1 MDDRQI
7 PKWSELRELLQF
19 RRLELDP
26 VERRL
31 ARAFTI
37 ADLREG
43 AKKTTPRAVFNYTDG
58 AAEEEITIA
67 RCRQAFRELEFVPSV
82 LRDVSSPDPTTE
94 LFGRQLAFPLVL
106 APTGYTRMM
115 HNDGEKAVA
124 RVAARYNVPYTLS
137 TVGTTTVEDLAE
149 AAPEGNNWFQLYVA
163 KDRRKTEDLI
173 DRVIASGYKVLMVTV
188 DTQVGGSRVRELRDG
203 LTIPPT
209 LSVRTFADMAAH
221 PSWWFDKLTT
231 PPIEFASLRGFSGSS
246 AEVADQIFDPGLT
259 FDDIAW
265 LRKVWPHKLLVKGIQ
280 SVDDA
285 ERVVELGCDGVV
297 LSNHGGRQLDR
308 SPTVLRILPVV
319 RERLGYDPTVL
330 IDSGVM
336 SGSDIL
342 AAVGLGADAAMVGRA
357 YLYGLMAG
365 GERGVSRALEILRG
379 QYVRSMQL
387 LGVKSTAGV
396 TREHVSF
403 VDG

>member
-19 RRLELDP
+19 RRVELSP

-37 ADLREG
+37 ADLRES

-67 RCRQAFRELEFVPSV
+67 RCRQAFRDLEFVPTV
-82 LRDVSSPDPTTE
+82 LRDVSNPDPTTE

-124 RVAARYNVPYTLS
+124 RVAARFNVPYTLS

-149 AAPEGNNWFQLYVA
+149 AAPRGNNWFQLYVA
-163 KDRRKTEDLI
+163 KDRQKSADLI
-173 DRVIASGYKVLMVTV
+173 ARVLTSGYKVLMVTV
-188 DTQVGGSRVRELRDG
+188 DTQVGGARVRELRDG
-203 LTIPPT
+203 LTIPPA
-209 LSVRTFADMAAH
+209 LSVGTFADMAAH

-231 PPIEFASLRGFSGSS
+231 PPIEFASLRGFSGNS

-259 FDDIAW
+259 FEDIAW

-280 SVDDA
+280 SVEDA

-308 SPTVLRILPVV
+308 SPTVLRILPAV
-319 RERLGYDPTVL
+319 RERLGSGPAVL

-365 GERGVSRALEILRG
+365 GERGVTRALEILRG

-387 LGVKSTAGV
+387 LGVKSTSGV
-396 TREHVSF
+396 SRDHVSF
-403 VDG
+403 VY

>member
-1 MDDRQI
+1 MNDRQI

-37 ADLREG
+37 ADLRDG
-43 AKKTTPRAVFNYTDG
+43 ARKTTPRAVFNYTDG

-67 RCRQAFRELEFVPSV
+67 RCRQAFRDIEFVPSV

-94 LFGRQLAFPLVL
+94 IFGKKLAFPLVL

-137 TVGTTTVEDLAE
+137 TVGTTTVEDLAA
-149 AAPEGNNWFQLYVA
+149 AAPDGNNWFQLYVA
-163 KDRRKTEDLI
+163 KDRAKTVELI
-173 DRVIASGYKVLMVTV
+173 DRVIASGYTTLMVTV

-203 LTIPPT
+203 LTIPPA
-209 LSVRTFADMAAH
+209 LSVKTFADMATH

-231 PPIEFASLRGFSGSS
+231 PPIEFASLRGFSGNS

-259 FDDIAW
+259 FEDIAW
-265 LRKVWPHKLLVKGIQ
+265 LRRVWPHKLLVKGIQ
-280 SVDDA
+280 SVADA

-319 RERLGYDPTVL
+319 REQLGSDPVVL

-365 GERGVSRALEILRG
+365 GERGVSRAVEILRG

-387 LGVKSTAGV
+387 LGVQSTPGV

-403 VDG
+403 VD

>member
-1 MDDRQI
+1 MDERQM
-7 PKWSELRELLQF
+7 PKWTDLRELVRF
-19 RRLELDP
+19 RKIELNP

-31 ARAFTI
+31 AAAFTI
-37 ADLREG
+37 SDLRDH
-43 AKKTTPRAVFNYTDG
+43 AKKTTPKAVFNYTDG
-58 AAEEEITIA
+58 AAEEEITIG
-67 RCRQAFRELEFVPSV
+67 RCRQAYKDVEFVPTV
-82 LRDVSSPDPTTE
+82 LRDVSNPDPSSE
-94 LFGRQLAFPLVL
+94 IFGRKVAFPLVL

-124 RVAARYNVPYTLS
+124 RVASRFNVPYTLS
-137 TVGTTTVEDLAE
+137 TVGTTTVEDVAA
-149 AAPEGNNWFQLYVA
+149 AAPDGNNWFQLYVA
-163 KDRRKTEDLI
+163 KDREKTSVLI
-173 DRVIASGYKVLMVTV
+173 DRALNSGYKVLMLTV
-188 DTQVGGSRVRELRDG
+188 DTQVGGARVRELRDG

-209 LSVRTFADMAAH
+209 LSAKTFADMALH

-231 PPIEFASLRGFSGSS
+231 PPIEFASLRGFGGNS

-259 FDDIAW
+259 FEDIAW

-280 SVDDA
+280 NVDDA
-285 ERVVELGCDGVV
+285 ERVIELGCDGVV

-308 SPTVLRILPVV
+308 SPTVLRILPAV
-319 RERLGYDPTVL
+319 RERLGSDVTVL

-336 SGSDIL
+336 SGSDVL

-365 GERGVSRALEILRG
+365 GERGVHRALEILRG

-387 LGVKSTAGV
+387 LGVQSTSQV
-396 TREHVSF
+396 TPGHVSF
-403 VDG
+403 VS

>member
-19 RRLELDP
+19 RRVELSP

-37 ADLREG
+37 ADLRES

-67 RCRQAFRELEFVPSV
+67 RCRQAFRDLEFVPSV

-124 RVAARYNVPYTLS
+124 RVAARFNVPYTLS

-149 AAPEGNNWFQLYVA
+149 AAPRGNNWFQLYVA
-163 KDRRKTEDLI
+163 KDRQKSADLI
-173 DRVIASGYKVLMVTV
+173 ARVLTSGYKVLMVTV
-188 DTQVGGSRVRELRDG
+188 DTQVGGARVRELRDG
-203 LTIPPT
+203 LTIPPA
-209 LSVRTFADMAAH
+209 LSVGTFADMAAH

-231 PPIEFASLRGFSGSS
+231 PPIEFASLRGFSGNS

-259 FDDIAW
+259 FEDIAW

-280 SVDDA
+280 SVEDA

-308 SPTVLRILPVV
+308 SPTVLRILPAV
-319 RERLGYDPTVL
+319 RERLGSGPAVL

-365 GERGVSRALEILRG
+365 GERGVTRALEILRG

-387 LGVKSTAGV
+387 LGVKSTSGV
-396 TREHVSF
+396 SRDHVSF
-403 VDG
+403 VY

>member
-19 RRLELDP
+19 RKLELDP

-31 ARAFTI
+31 AQAFTI
-37 ADLREG
+37 ADLRDG
-43 AKKTTPRAVFNYTDG
+43 ARKTTPRAVFNYTDG

-67 RCRQAFRELEFVPSV
+67 RCRQAFRDIEFVPSV

-94 LFGRQLAFPLVL
+94 IFARQLAFPLVL

-149 AAPEGNNWFQLYVA
+149 AAPDGNNWFQLYVA
-163 KDRRKTEDLI
+163 KDRAKTVELI
-173 DRVIASGYKVLMVTV
+173 DRVITSGYKVLMVTV

-203 LTIPPT
+203 LTIPPA
-209 LSVRTFADMAAH
+209 LSVKTFADMATH

-231 PPIEFASLRGFSGSS
+231 PPIEFASLRGFSGNS

-259 FDDIAW
+259 FEDIAW
-265 LRKVWPHKLLVKGIQ
+265 LRTVWPHKLLVKGIQ
-280 SVDDA
+280 SVADA

-319 RERLGYDPTVL
+319 RERLGSDPVVL

-387 LGVKSTAGV
+387 LGVKTTAGV

-403 VDG
+403 VD

>member
-37 ADLREG
+37 SDLREG

-67 RCRQAFRELEFVPSV
+67 RCRQAFRDIEFVPSV
-82 LRDVSSPDPTTE
+82 LRDVSSPDPATE
-94 LFGRQLAFPLVL
+94 LFGRRLAFPLVL

-124 RVAARYNVPYTLS
+124 RVAARHNVPYTLS

-163 KDRRKTEDLI
+163 KDRAKTAELI
-173 DRVIASGYKVLMVTV
+173 DRVIASGYEVLMVTV

-203 LTIPPT
+203 LTIPPA
-209 LSVRTFADMAAH
+209 LSVKTFADMATH

-231 PPIEFASLRGFSGSS
+231 PPIEFASLRGFSGNS

-259 FDDIAW
+259 FEDIAW

-280 SVDDA
+280 SVADA

-319 RERLGYDPTVL
+319 RERLGSDPAVL

-365 GERGVSRALEILRG
+365 GERGVSRALDILRG

-387 LGVKSTAGV
+387 LGVKTTAGV
-396 TREHVSF
+396 TRDHVSF
-403 VDG
+403 VD

>member
-1 MDDRQI
+1 MVERQM
-7 PKWSELRELLQF
+7 PKWSDLRELVRF
-19 RRLELDP
+19 RKIEIDP

-31 ARAFTI
+31 AAAFTI
-37 ADLREG
+37 PDLRES
-43 AKKTTPRAVFNYTDG
+43 AKKTTPKAVFNYTDG
-58 AAEEEITIA
+58 AAEDEITIS
-67 RCRQAFRELEFVPSV
+67 RCRQAYKDVEFVPTV
-82 LRDVSSPDPTTE
+82 LRDVSDPDPSAE
-94 LFGRQLAFPLVL
+94 LFGKKIAFPLVL

-124 RVAARYNVPYTLS
+124 RVASRFNVPYTLS
-137 TVGTTTVEDLAE
+137 TVGTTTVEDVAV
-149 AAPEGNNWFQLYVA
+149 AAPDGNNWFQLYVA
-163 KDRRKTEDLI
+163 KDRQKTSSLI
-173 DRVIASGYKVLMVTV
+173 DRALQSGYKVLMLTV

-209 LSVRTFADMAAH
+209 LSAKTFADMALH

-231 PPIEFASLRGFSGSS
+231 PPIEFASLRGFGGNS

-259 FDDIAW
+259 FEDIAW

-280 SVDDA
+280 NVDDA
-285 ERVVELGCDGVV
+285 ERVIELGCDGVV

-308 SPTVLRILPVV
+308 SPTVLRILPTV
-319 RERLGYDPTVL
+319 RERLGADVTIL

-365 GERGVSRALEILRG
+365 GERGVARSLEILRG
-379 QYVRSMQL
+379 QYIRSMQL
-387 LGVKSTAGV
+387 LGVQSTAGV
-396 TREHVSF
+396 TPGHVSF
-403 VDG
+403 VS

>member
-1 MDDRQI
+1 MDNRQM

-31 ARAFTI
+31 AKAFTI

-43 AKKTTPRAVFNYTDG
+43 ARKTTPRAVFNYTDG

-67 RCRQAFRELEFVPSV
+67 RCRQAFRDIEFVPSV
-82 LRDVSSPDPTTE
+82 LRDVSSPDPSTE
-94 LFGRQLAFPLVL
+94 IFGATLAFPLVL

-115 HNDGEKAVA
+115 HNDGEQAVA

-149 AAPEGNNWFQLYVA
+149 AAPDGNNWFQLYVA
-163 KDRRKTEDLI
+163 KDRAKTIELI
-173 DRVIASGYKVLMVTV
+173 DRVIASGYRVLMVTV

-203 LTIPPT
+203 LTIPPA
-209 LSVRTFADMAAH
+209 LSASTFADMATH

-231 PPIEFASLRGFSGSS
+231 PPIEFASLRGFSGNS

-259 FDDIAW
+259 FEDIAW

-280 SVDDA
+280 SVADA

-308 SPTVLRILPVV
+308 SPTVLRILPAV
-319 RERLGYDPTVL
+319 RERLGSDPVVL

-342 AAVGLGADAAMVGRA
+342 AAIGLGADAAMVGRA

-396 TREHVSF
+396 SREHVSF
-403 VDG
+403 VD

>member
-1 MDDRQI
+1 MDNRQM

-31 ARAFTI
+31 AKAFTI

-43 AKKTTPRAVFNYTDG
+43 ARKTTPRAVFNYTDG

-67 RCRQAFRELEFVPSV
+67 RCRQAFRDIEFVPSV
-82 LRDVSSPDPTTE
+82 LRDVSSPDPSTE
-94 LFGRQLAFPLVL
+94 IFGATLAFPLVL

-149 AAPEGNNWFQLYVA
+149 AAPDGNNWFQLYVA
-163 KDRRKTEDLI
+163 KDRAKTIELI
-173 DRVIASGYKVLMVTV
+173 DRVIASGYRVLMVTV

-203 LTIPPT
+203 LTIPPA
-209 LSVRTFADMAAH
+209 LSASTFADMATH

-231 PPIEFASLRGFSGSS
+231 PPIEFASLRGFSGNS

-259 FDDIAW
+259 FEDIAW

-280 SVDDA
+280 SVADA

-308 SPTVLRILPVV
+308 SPTVLRILPAV
-319 RERLGYDPTVL
+319 RERLGSDPVVL

-342 AAVGLGADAAMVGRA
+342 AAIGLGADAAMVGRA

-396 TREHVSF
+396 SREHVSF
-403 VDG
+403 VD

>member
-37 ADLREG
+37 SDLREG

-67 RCRQAFRELEFVPSV
+67 RCRQAFRDIEFVPSV
-82 LRDVSSPDPTTE
+82 LRDVSSPDPATE
-94 LFGRQLAFPLVL
+94 LFGRQLAFPLIL

-124 RVAARYNVPYTLS
+124 RVAARHNVPYTLS

-163 KDRRKTEDLI
+163 KDRAKTVELI
-173 DRVIASGYKVLMVTV
+173 DRVIASGYEVLMVTV

-203 LTIPPT
+203 LTIPPA
-209 LSVRTFADMAAH
+209 LSVKTFADMATH

-231 PPIEFASLRGFSGSS
+231 PPIEFASLRGFSGNS

-259 FDDIAW
+259 FEDIAW

-280 SVDDA
+280 SVADA

-319 RERLGYDPTVL
+319 RERLGSDPAVL

-365 GERGVSRALEILRG
+365 GERGVSRALDILRG

-387 LGVKSTAGV
+387 LGVKTTAGV
-396 TREHVSF
+396 TRDHVSF
-403 VDG
+403 VD

>member
-1 MDDRQI
+1 MDDRQL

-19 RRLELDP
+19 RTFEKDP
-26 VERRL
+26 VQRRL

-37 ADLREG
+37 ADLREM
-43 AKKTTPRAVFNYTDG
+43 AKRTTPKAVFNYTDG

-67 RCRQAFRELEFVPSV
+67 RCRQAYRDIEFSPAV
-82 LRDVSSPDPTTE
+82 LRDVSDPDPSTE
-94 LFGRQLAFPLVL
+94 LLGRTVDFPLIL

-124 RVAARYNVPYTLS
+124 RVAAQNNIPYTLS

-149 AAPEGNNWFQLYVA
+149 SVPDGNNWFQLYVA
-163 KDRRKTEDLI
+163 KDRRNTEGLL
-173 DRVIASGYKVLMVTV
+173 DRVLSAGYKVLMVTV

-209 LSVRTFADMAAH
+209 LSAKTFADMALH

-231 PPIEFASLRGFSGSS
+231 PPIEFASLRGFGGNS

-259 FDDIAW
+259 FEDIAW

-280 SVDDA
+280 NVDDA
-285 ERVVELGCDGVV
+285 ERVVALGCDGVV

-308 SPTVLRILPVV
+308 SPTILRILPQV
-319 RERLGYDPTVL
+319 RDRLGNEPTVL

-365 GERGVSRALEILRG
+365 GERGAAHAVKILRA

-396 TREHVSF
+396 SRDHVSF
-403 VDG
+403 VG

>member
-37 ADLREG
+37 ADLRDG
-43 AKKTTPRAVFNYTDG
+43 ARKTTPRAVFNYTDG

-67 RCRQAFRELEFVPSV
+67 RCRQAFRDIEFVPSV

-94 LFGRQLAFPLVL
+94 IFGEQLAFPLVL

-149 AAPEGNNWFQLYVA
+149 AAPDGNNWFQLYVA
-163 KDRRKTEDLI
+163 KDRAKTVELV
-173 DRVIASGYKVLMVTV
+173 DRVIASGYTTLMVTV

-203 LTIPPT
+203 LTIPPA
-209 LSVRTFADMAAH
+209 LSVKTFADMATH

-231 PPIEFASLRGFSGSS
+231 PPIEFASLRGFSGNS

-259 FDDIAW
+259 FEDIAW

-280 SVDDA
+280 SVADA
-285 ERVVELGCDGVV
+285 ERVVELGCDGLV

-319 RERLGYDPTVL
+319 RERLGSDPVVL

-365 GERGVSRALEILRG
+365 GERGVSRAVEILRG

-387 LGVKSTAGV
+387 LGVKSTPGV

-403 VDG
+403 VD

>member
-1 MDDRQI
+1 MEDRQI

-31 ARAFTI
+31 AQAFTI

-43 AKKTTPRAVFNYTDG
+43 ARKTTPRAVFNYTDG
-58 AAEEEITIA
+58 AADEEITIA
-67 RCRQAFRELEFVPSV
+67 RCRQAFRDIEFVPSV

-94 LFGRQLAFPLVL
+94 IFGKSLAFPLVL

-149 AAPEGNNWFQLYVA
+149 AAPDGNNWFQLYVA
-163 KDRRKTEDLI
+163 KDRAKTVELI

-203 LTIPPT
+203 LTIPPA
-209 LSVRTFADMAAH
+209 LSVKTFADMATH

-231 PPIEFASLRGFSGSS
+231 PPIEFASLRGFSGNS

-259 FDDIAW
+259 FEDIAW

-280 SVDDA
+280 SVADA

-319 RERLGYDPTVL
+319 RERLGSDPTVL

-365 GERGVSRALEILRG
+365 GERGVSRALGILRG

-403 VDG
+403 VD

>member
-1 MDDRQI
+1 MNDRQI
-7 PKWSELRELLQF
+7 PKWSEIREVLQF
-19 RRLELDP
+19 RRIELNP

-31 ARAFTI
+31 SRAFTI
-37 ADLREG
+37 ADLRES

-67 RCRQAFRELEFVPSV
+67 RCRQAFRDIEFVPSV

-115 HNDGEKAVA
+115 HNDGETAVA

-137 TVGTTTVEDLAE
+137 TVGTTTVEDLAA

-163 KDRRKTEDLI
+163 KDRQKTADLI
-173 DRVIASGYKVLMVTV
+173 DRVIASGYEVLMVTV

-203 LTIPPT
+203 LTIPPA
-209 LSVRTFADMAAH
+209 LSAGTFADMAAH

-231 PPIEFASLRGFSGSS
+231 PPIEFASLRGFSGNS

-259 FDDIAW
+259 FEDVSW
-265 LRKVWPHKLLVKGIQ
+265 LREVWPHKLLVKGVQ
-280 SVDDA
+280 SVEDA

-308 SPTVLRILPVV
+308 SPTVLRILPAV
-319 RERLGYDPTVL
+319 RERLGSGPAVL

-365 GERGVSRALEILRG
+365 GERGVTRALEILRG

-396 TREHVSF
+396 SRDHVSF
-403 VDG
+403 VD

>member
-19 RRLELDP
+19 RRVELSP

-37 ADLREG
+37 ADLRES

-67 RCRQAFRELEFVPSV
+67 RCRQAFRDLEFVPTV
-82 LRDVSSPDPTTE
+82 LRDVSNPDPTTE

-124 RVAARYNVPYTLS
+124 RVAARFNVPYTLS

-149 AAPEGNNWFQLYVA
+149 AAPRGNNWFQLYVA
-163 KDRRKTEDLI
+163 KDRQKSADLI
-173 DRVIASGYKVLMVTV
+173 ARVLTSGYKVLMVTV
-188 DTQVGGSRVRELRDG
+188 DTQVGGARVRELRDG
-203 LTIPPT
+203 LTIPPA
-209 LSVRTFADMAAH
+209 LSVGTFADMAAH
-221 PSWWFDKLTT
+221 PRWWFDKLTT
-231 PPIEFASLRGFSGSS
+231 PPIEFASLRGFSGNS

-259 FDDIAW
+259 FEDIAW

-280 SVDDA
+280 SVEDA

-308 SPTVLRILPVV
+308 SPTVLRILPAV
-319 RERLGYDPTVL
+319 RERLGSGPAVL

-357 YLYGLMAG
+357 YLYGLLAG
-365 GERGVSRALEILRG
+365 GERGVTRALEILRG

-387 LGVKSTAGV
+387 LGVKSTSGV
-396 TREHVSF
+396 SRDHVSF
-403 VDG
+403 VD

>member
-19 RRLELDP
+19 RKLELDP

-43 AKKTTPRAVFNYTDG
+43 ARQTTPRAVFNYTDG

-67 RCRQAFRELEFVPSV
+67 RCRQAFRDIEFVPSV

-94 LFGRQLAFPLVL
+94 IFGRSLAFPLVL

-124 RVAARYNVPYTLS
+124 RVAARFNVPYTLS

-149 AAPEGNNWFQLYVA
+149 AAPDGNNWFQLYVA
-163 KDRRKTEDLI
+163 KDRAKTVELI
-173 DRVIASGYKVLMVTV
+173 DRVITSGYKVLMVTV

-203 LTIPPT
+203 LTIPPA
-209 LSVRTFADMAAH
+209 LSVKTFADMATH

-231 PPIEFASLRGFSGSS
+231 PPIEFASLRGFSGNS

-259 FDDIAW
+259 FEDIAW

-280 SVDDA
+280 SVADA
-285 ERVVELGCDGVV
+285 ERVVGLGCDGVV

-319 RERLGYDPTVL
+319 RERLGSDPVVL

-396 TREHVSF
+396 SREHVSF
-403 VDG
+403 VD

>member
-19 RRLELDP
+19 RRVELSP

-37 ADLREG
+37 ADLRES

-67 RCRQAFRELEFVPSV
+67 RCRQAFRDLEFVPTV
-82 LRDVSSPDPTTE
+82 LRDVSNPDPTTE

-124 RVAARYNVPYTLS
+124 RVAARFNVPYTLS

-149 AAPEGNNWFQLYVA
+149 AAPRGNNWFQLYVA
-163 KDRRKTEDLI
+163 KDRQKSADLI
-173 DRVIASGYKVLMVTV
+173 ARVLTSGYKVLMVTV
-188 DTQVGGSRVRELRDG
+188 DTQVGGARVRELRDG
-203 LTIPPT
+203 LTIPPA
-209 LSVRTFADMAAH
+209 LSVGTFADMAAH

-231 PPIEFASLRGFSGSS
+231 PPIEFASLRGFSGNS

-259 FDDIAW
+259 FEDIAW

-280 SVDDA
+280 SVEDA

-308 SPTVLRILPVV
+308 SPTVLRILPAV
-319 RERLGYDPTVL
+319 RERLGSGPVVL

-365 GERGVSRALEILRG
+365 GERGVTRALEILRG

-387 LGVKSTAGV
+387 LGVKSTSGV
-396 TREHVSF
+396 SRDHVSF
-403 VDG
+403 VY

>member
-1 MDDRQI
+1 MDERQM
-7 PKWSELRELLQF
+7 PKWSDLRELVRF
-19 RRLELDP
+19 RKIEIDP

-31 ARAFTI
+31 AAAFTI
-37 ADLREG
+37 SDLREH
-43 AKKTTPRAVFNYTDG
+43 AKKTTPKAVFNYTDG
-58 AAEEEITIA
+58 AAEEEITIS
-67 RCRQAFRELEFVPSV
+67 RCRQAYKDVEFVPTV
-82 LRDVSSPDPTTE
+82 LRDVSNPDPSVE
-94 LFGRQLAFPLVL
+94 LFGEKIAFPLVL

-124 RVAARYNVPYTLS
+124 RVASRFNVPYTLS
-137 TVGTTTVEDLAE
+137 TVGTTTVEDVAA

-163 KDRRKTEDLI
+163 KDRQKTSGLI
-173 DRVIASGYKVLMVTV
+173 DRALKSGYKVLMLTV

-209 LSVRTFADMAAH
+209 LSAKTFADMALH

-231 PPIEFASLRGFSGSS
+231 PPIEFASLRGFGGNS

-259 FDDIAW
+259 FEDIAW

-280 SVDDA
+280 NVDDA
-285 ERVVELGCDGVV
+285 ERVIELGCDGVV

-308 SPTVLRILPVV
+308 SPTVLRILPAV
-319 RERLGYDPTVL
+319 RERLGADVTVL

-365 GERGVSRALEILRG
+365 GERGVSRSLEILRG

-387 LGVKSTAGV
+387 LGVQSTARV
-396 TREHVSF
+396 TPGHVSF
-403 VDG
+403 VN

>member
-1 MDDRQI
+1 MDNRQM

-31 ARAFTI
+31 AKAFTI

-43 AKKTTPRAVFNYTDG
+43 ARKTTPRAVFNYTDG

-67 RCRQAFRELEFVPSV
+67 RCRQAFRDIEFVPSV
-82 LRDVSSPDPTTE
+82 LRDVSSPDPSTE
-94 LFGRQLAFPLVL
+94 IFGATLAFPLVL

-124 RVAARYNVPYTLS
+124 RMAARYNVPYTLS

-149 AAPEGNNWFQLYVA
+149 AAPDGNNWFQLYVA
-163 KDRRKTEDLI
+163 KDRAKTVELI
-173 DRVIASGYKVLMVTV
+173 GRVIASGYRVLMVTV

-203 LTIPPT
+203 LTIPPA
-209 LSVRTFADMAAH
+209 LSASTFADMATH

-231 PPIEFASLRGFSGSS
+231 PPIEFASLRGFSGNS

-259 FDDIAW
+259 FEDIAW

-280 SVDDA
+280 SVADA

-308 SPTVLRILPVV
+308 SPTVLRILPAV
-319 RERLGYDPTVL
+319 RERLGSDPVVL

-342 AAVGLGADAAMVGRA
+342 AAIGLGADAAMAGRA

-396 TREHVSF
+396 SREHVSF
-403 VDG
+403 VD

>member
-37 ADLREG
+37 SDLREG

-67 RCRQAFRELEFVPSV
+67 RCRQAFRDIEFVPSV
-82 LRDVSSPDPTTE
+82 LRDVSSPDPATE
-94 LFGRQLAFPLVL
+94 LFGRQLAFPLIL

-124 RVAARYNVPYTLS
+124 RVAARHNVPYTLS

-163 KDRRKTEDLI
+163 KDRAKTVELV
-173 DRVIASGYKVLMVTV
+173 DRVIASGYEVLMVTV

-203 LTIPPT
+203 LTIPPA
-209 LSVRTFADMAAH
+209 LSVKTFADMATH

-231 PPIEFASLRGFSGSS
+231 PPIEFASLRGFSGNS

-259 FDDIAW
+259 FEDIAW

-280 SVDDA
+280 SVADA

-319 RERLGYDPTVL
+319 RERLGSDPAVL

-365 GERGVSRALEILRG
+365 GERGVSRALDILRG

-387 LGVKSTAGV
+387 LGVKTTAGV
-396 TREHVSF
+396 TRDHVSF
-403 VDG
+403 VD

>member
-1 MDDRQI
+1 MEDRQL
-7 PKWSELRELLQF
+7 PKWSEIRELVQF
-19 RRLELDP
+19 RSFELDP
-26 VERRL
+26 VQRRL

-37 ADLREG
+37 ADLR
-43 AKKTTPRAVFNYTDG
+43 AMARKTTPKAVFNYTDG

-67 RCRQAFRELEFVPSV
+67 RCRQAYRDVEFSPAV
-82 LRDVSSPDPTTE
+82 LRDVSDPDPSTK
-94 LFGRQLAFPLVL
+94 LFGRTIDFPLVL

-124 RVAARYNVPYTLS
+124 RVAARNNIPYTLS
-137 TVGTTTVEDLAE
+137 TVGTTTVEDLAK
-149 AAPEGNNWFQLYVA
+149 AVPEGNNWFQLYIA
-163 KDRRKTEDLI
+163 KDRSKTEGLLE
-173 DRVIASGYKVLMVTV
+173 RVLTSGYDVLMVTV
-188 DTQVGGSRVRELRDG
+188 DTQVGGARVRELRDG

-209 LSVRTFADMAAH
+209 LSPKTFADMALH

-231 PPIEFASLRGFSGSS
+231 PPIEFASLKGFGGNS
-246 AEVADQIFDPGLT
+246 AEVADQVFDPALT
-259 FDDIAW
+259 FEDIAW

-280 SVDDA
+280 TVKDA

-308 SPTVLRILPVV
+308 SPTILKILPQV
-319 RERLGYDPTVL
+319 REALGSNPTVL
-330 IDSGVM
+330 IDSGIM

-357 YLYGLMAG
+357 YLYGLMVG
-365 GERGVSRALEILRG
+365 GERGAAHAVKILRS

-387 LGVKSTAGV
+387 LGVKSTAGISGD
-396 TREHVSF
+396 HVALA
-403 VDG
+403 G